1 MARPVRTKEVTVK
14 AVSSLSALAK
24 HLKMTLTELIEMN
37 PGIARLPY
45 VPAGTVV
52 VARA

>member
-1 MARPVRTKEVTVK
+1 MKPARTKEVTVR
-14 AVSSLSALAK
+14 AASTLSALAK
-24 HLKMTLTELIEMN
+24 SLQMTLTELIELN